1 MDWGRL
7 PYHVDLYREGGSW
20 KFRVNENLF
29 NVRGFKE
36 HSWREPIH
44 IGPAIG
50 PLRMTRKE
58 AQRVVWEKLPAGQNH
73 NGAPHSQ
80 SMTIADFVENSL
92 MLVTALSPHIG
103 YDNSAKVAK
112 KAHAEG
118 ITLREATIAM
128 GLLKGEEFD
137 RLVRAE
143 KMLAPED

>member
-7 PYHVDLYREGGSW
+7 PYHVDLYRDGGSW

-58 AQRVVWEKLPAGQNH
+58 AQRVVWEKLPAGQSH
-73 NGAPHSQ
+73 NGAPQPH
-80 SMTIADFVENSL
+80 SMTIADFVEKMFVPEHVAIKGLAGRTHYRAILKHVLTPEEVQRVFKLDLGHADPIKVSGL
-92 MLVTALSPHIG
+92 ALSEP
-103 YDNSAKVAK
+103 
-112 KAHAEG
+112 
-118 ITLREATIAM
+118 
-128 GLLKGEEFD
+128 
-137 RLVRAE
+137 
-143 KMLAPED
+143 P